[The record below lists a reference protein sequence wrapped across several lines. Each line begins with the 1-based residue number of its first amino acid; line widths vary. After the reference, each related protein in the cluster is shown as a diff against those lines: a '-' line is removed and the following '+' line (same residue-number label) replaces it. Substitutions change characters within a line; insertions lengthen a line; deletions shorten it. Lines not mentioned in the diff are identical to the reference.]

1 MTKIFGK
8 LATRVLVAIIGIPL
22 IIVISLYGR
31 IPFLVFATAIGTLAY
46 YEFAKMARNRRY
58 YANRIIGLICV
69 IAIIANEYFQLLE
82 FKVLSILMVI
92 LLLIF
97 ELFRNKE
104 SAIANL
110 GASLVGVFFI
120 GLFSSALI
128 NLREFYNLSTLI
140 YVQGGYLILSIFVSI
155 WLCDSAAY
163 FLGTALGYN
172 KLMPRISPNKSWEGS
187 LAGFIF
193 SIITML
199 ACKPIFADF
208 LEWRDAIVIGL
219 IIGTFGQLGDL
230 IESLLKRDAHVKD
243 SSSLIPGHGGI
254 MDRFDSLLFAAP
266 IIYLYL
272 SFLTK

>member
-1 MTKIFGK
+1 MAKGFGK
-8 LATRVLVAIIGIPL
+8 LATRVLVALVGIPL
-22 IIVISLYGR
+22 IVLVCLYGR
-31 IPFLVFATAIGTLAY
+31 IPFLIFTTGIGCISY
-46 YEFAKMARNRRY
+46 YEFAKMAKNRRY
-58 YANRIIGLICV
+58 YANRIIGQLCV
-69 IAIIANEYFQLLE
+69 LAIIANEYFRILD
-82 FKVLSILMVI
+82 FKVLSVLVV
-92 LLLIF
+92 LLLLVF

-110 GASLVGVFFI
+110 GASLLGVFYVGF
-120 GLFSSALI
+120 FSSALV
-128 NLREFYNLSTLI
+128 NLREFYNISTLV
-140 YVQGGYLILSIFVSI
+140 YGQGGYLILSIFVSI

-163 FLGTALGYN
+163 FLGTALGNN
-172 KLMPRISPNKSWEGS
+172 KLMPRVSPNKSWEGA

-193 SIITML
+193 SIATML

-219 IIGTFGQLGDL
+219 IVGTFGQLGDL

-254 MDRFDSLLFAAP
+254 MDRFDSLIFSAP

-272 SFLTK
+272 AFLTK

>member
-1 MTKIFGK
+1 MAKVFGK
-8 LATRVLVAIIGIPL
+8 LATRVLVAIVGIPL
-22 IIVISLYGR
+22 IIAVSLYGR
-31 IPFLVFATAIGTLAY
+31 IPFLIFAAGIGTLSY

-69 IAIIANEYFQLLE
+69 LGIIVNEYFRILD
-82 FKVLSILMVI
+82 FKVLSVLVVL

-110 GASLVGVFFI
+110 GASLLGVFYVGF
-120 GLFSSALI
+120 FSAALV
-128 NLREFYNLSTLI
+128 NLREFYNISSLV
-140 YVQGGYLILSIFVSI
+140 YGQGGYLILAIFVSI

-163 FLGTALGYN
+163 FLGTALGNN
-172 KLMPRISPNKSWEGS
+172 KLMPRVSPNKSWEGA

-193 SIITML
+193 SIVTML

-219 IIGTFGQLGDL
+219 IVGTFGQLGDL

-243 SSSLIPGHGGI
+243 SSSLIPGHGGV
-254 MDRFDSLLFAAP
+254 MDRFDSLIFSAP